1 MNKTL
6 SFAAAALLLA
16 GVAQAGASTVVV
28 NAFDPNGS
36 VAGWLNSGESFSVTV
51 DANDL
56 WSAGGLPRFSNAD
69 GLITDLYSVAGDD
82 SGVTPGVLIG
92 QDWGSYGAF
101 HYGELVGQIGS
112 GPVFGVGTSF
122 SGVADATGELKLF
135 YWDSSYGDNA
145 GSITATI
152 AVPEP
157 ANIALLG
164 LALGAFALSRRRKA

>member
-1 MNKTL
+1 MIKTL
-6 SFAAAALLLA
+6 STVAAALLLSSAAHA
-16 GVAQAGASTVVV
+16 GTVVV
-28 NAFDPNGS
+28 NAIDPNGS
-36 VAGWLNSGESFSVTV
+36 AAGFMTAGESFSVTV

-56 WSAGGLPRFSNAD
+56 WSAGGLPRFSNAN
-69 GLITDLYSVAGDD
+69 GLVVDLYSVAGDD

-112 GPVFGVGTSF
+112 GPVFGVGTNF
-122 SGVADATGELKLF
+122 TGVADATGELRLF
-135 YWDSSYGDNA
+135 YWDSSYGDNFGA
-145 GSITATI
+145 ITATV